1 MSTPSRIACAALLT
15 EEKLNEVSVVYWR
28 RRSGSVAQHSGP
40 GQPRTRHQEWL
51 YKDVAKKYAG
61 DAGAEARL
69 IKIVKG
75 GSNPAELHW
84 KEVTG
89 GMPMPANAHVADAD
103 VKTLVKWVLSQK

>member
-1 MSTPSRIACAALLT
+1 MKVLSFVGAVALAASFSSAALASQELAT
-15 EEKLNEVSVVYWR
+15 K
-28 RRSGSVAQHSGP
+28 SGCLACHAVDKKVIGP
-40 GQPRTRHQEWL
+40 A

-69 IKIVKG
+69 VKTVKG

-89 GMPMPANAHVADAD
+89 GMPMPANAHVSDAD
-103 VKTLVKWVLSQK
+103 IKTLVKWVLSQK

>member
-1 MSTPSRIACAALLT
+1 MKSLSFIGAVVVAASLSTPALANQELATKSGCLACHAVD
-15 EEKLNEVSVVYWR
+15 KKVI
-28 RRSGSVAQHSGP
+28 GP
-40 GQPRTRHQEWL
+40 A
-51 YKDVAKKYAG
+51 YKDIAKKYAG

-69 IKIVKG
+69 IKTVKG

>member
-1 MSTPSRIACAALLT
+1 ANCSWRLATVNRRKA
-15 EEKLNEVSVVYWR
+15 ESVVA
-28 RRSGSVAQHSGP
+28 SGQVVWQ
-40 GQPRTRHQEWL
+40 
-51 YKDVAKKYAG
+51 YAG

-69 IKIVKG
+69 IKVVKG